1 MLEVVALT
9 EENMPE
15 LWAYVRSQLLRV
27 EDRNSCATL
36 PEEAFFSWKSG
47 VSMIYVLMWDKRLA
61 GVVVFQNTKTDKK
74 KNELWIWAMSLDG
87 IAGKQ
92 QLFEIN
98 EWLKFAAKSIGA
110 VSVGMKS
117 SRKGWSRFLK
127 EYGWEP
133 ALIEYKLE
141 VGNGK

>member
-9 EENMPE
+9 EENMPQ

-27 EDRNSCATL
+27 EGRNGCATL

-47 VSMIYVLMWDKRLA
+47 FSMIYVLMWDRRLA
-61 GVVVFQNTKTDKK
+61 GVVVFQNTKTDDK
-74 KNELWIWAMSLDG
+74 KNELWIWAMSFDG
-87 IAGKQ
+87 VAGKE
-92 QLFEIN
+92 QLLEVN
-98 EWLKFAAKSIGA
+98 EWLKFAARAVGA
-110 VSVGMKS
+110 SSVGMKS
-117 SRKGWSRFLK
+117 SRKGWQRFLK

-141 VGNGK
+141 VNDGQ